1 MLKDRAMKRLSCLS
15 APVMGV
21 GLVLL
26 LAPALLLAQNTTPAK
41 AKAKDGKP
49 APSPQLDKLTW
60 LAGSWRMEKAGRVVE
75 EQWMAPAGGV
85 MLGMSRTIAKG
96 RVVEHEFMQI
106 REGPGGTL
114 FFIAHPSGQK
124 EAAYQLLGLEENGVI
139 FENREHDFPQRILYS
154 HQTDGSVL
162 AAIEGPLG
170 MDDKRKRIEFP
181 YVAVKP

>member
-75 EQWMAPAGGV
+75 EQWMAPAGGS
-85 MLGMSRTIAKG
+85 MMGMSRTVAKS
-96 RVVEHEFMQI
+96 RVVDYEFMQI

-114 FFIAHPSGQK
+114 FFVAEPSGQK
-124 EAAYQLLGLEENGVI
+124 EAAFQLLTLSDNEVI
-139 FENREHDFPQRILYS
+139 FENREHDFPQRILYTRL
-154 HQTDGSVL
+154 TDGSVL
-162 AAIEGPLG
+162 AAIEGPEEAG
-170 MDDKRKRIEFP
+170 GQRKRVECP
-181 YVAVKP
+181 